1 MSKRVRADITTIPE
15 TLLETLQETKL
26 NDVQFGK
33 WDDNFVARRL
43 LGSAGR
49 VDVNFGDIKR

>member
-1 MSKRVRADITTIPE
+1 MRADIITIPE

-33 WDDNFVARRL
+33 WEDNFVVRRL

>member
-1 MSKRVRADITTIPE
+1 MSKRVRADIVTIPE

-33 WDDNFVARRL
+33 WEDNSVARRL
-43 LGSAGR
+43 LGSTGR
-49 VDVNFGDIKR
+49 VDVNFDDIKR